1 MEGWEGLVRLP
12 PAGTAQA
19 QKRQNGESPGR
30 RGRLKTKSSEAA
42 EPRTAAF
49 LRHLAEERGL
59 SPHTVRNYGQV
70 LGEFQKHR
78 GGDWE
83 EVREADCRT
92 YLHGLAGQ
100 GRHGPASVRL
110 RFSALRTFFQWMQSR
125 GERVDNPAA
134 GLRLPRPRKSLPRF
148 LSEEQMANLLSAPCR
163 LLEKKPAK
171 SSGRK
176 EPAWARWRDAAL
188 LELLYGTGLRLG
200 EALSLSWRAFHEEG
214 RRTLKVRGKGGK
226 ERLVVLGDAVREG
239 MARYEEKLPAG
250 WRRETGAAFLGPR
263 GERLCA
269 RVFQRNLKE
278 YLAEAQLDPSLTPH
292 KLRHSFATH
301 LLSRG
306 ADLRAVQELLGHAR
320 LTSTEIYTRVT
331 TERLR
336 GAYGKAHPRA

>member
-1 MEGWEGLVRLP
+1 M
-12 PAGTAQA
+12 
-19 QKRQNGESPGR
+19 
-30 RGRLKTKSSEAA
+30 
-42 EPRTAAF
+42 AAF

-59 SPHTVRNYGQV
+59 SPHTVRNYQQV
-70 LGEFQKHR
+70 LEEFQKKR
-78 GGDWE
+78 KGSWE
-83 EVREADCRT
+83 EVGEAECRA
-92 YLHGLAGQ
+92 YLHGLAGE

-125 GERVDNPAA
+125 GERANNPAA

-163 LLEKKPAK
+163 LLEKKPCKAA
-171 SSGRK
+171 GRK
-176 EPAWARWRDAAL
+176 EPAWSRWRDAAL

-200 EALSLSWRAFHEEG
+200 EALSLSWRSFHEEG
-214 RRTLKVRGKGGK
+214 KRTLKVRGKGGK
-226 ERLVVLGDAVREG
+226 ERLVVLGEAVREG
-239 MARYEEKLPAG
+239 MSKYLEKLPAG
-250 WRRETGAAFLGPR
+250 WRREAGPAFLGPR

-278 YLAEAQLDPSLTPH
+278 YLAEAELDPSLTPH

-301 LLSRG
+301 LLARG

-320 LTSTEIYTRVT
+320 LTSTEIYTKVT

>member
-1 MEGWEGLVRLP
+1 
-12 PAGTAQA
+12 
-19 QKRQNGESPGR
+19 
-30 RGRLKTKSSEAA
+30 
-42 EPRTAAF
+42 
-49 LRHLAEERGL
+49 
-59 SPHTVRNYGQV
+59 VRNYGQV
-70 LGEFQKHR
+70 LGEFQKQR
-78 GGDWE
+78 NGGWE

-92 YLHGLAGQ
+92 YLHSLAGQ

-125 GERVDNPAA
+125 GERVDNPAS

-163 LLEKKPAK
+163 LLEKEPAK
-171 SSGRK
+171 VAGRK

-214 RRTLKVRGKGGK
+214 KRTLKVRGKGGK
-226 ERLVVLGDAVREG
+226 ERLVVLGEAVREG
-239 MARYEEKLPAG
+239 MAKYLEKLPVG
-250 WRRETGAAFLGPR
+250 WRREAGPAFLGPR
-263 GERLCA
+263 GDRLCA

-278 YLAEAQLDPSLTPH
+278 YLAEAELDPSLTPH

>member
-1 MEGWEGLVRLP
+1 M
-12 PAGTAQA
+12 
-19 QKRQNGESPGR
+19 
-30 RGRLKTKSSEAA
+30 
-42 EPRTAAF
+42 AAF

-59 SPHTVRNYGQV
+59 SPHTVRNYQQV
-70 LGEFQKHR
+70 LGEFQKKR
-78 GGDWE
+78 KGSWG
-83 EVREADCRT
+83 EVGEAECRA
-92 YLHGLAGQ
+92 YLHGLAGV

-125 GERVDNPAA
+125 DERADNPAA

-148 LSEEQMANLLSAPCR
+148 LSEEQMTNLLSAPCR
-163 LLEKKPAK
+163 LLEKKPCKVA
-171 SSGRK
+171 GRK
-176 EPAWARWRDAAL
+176 EPAWSRWRDAAL

-200 EALSLSWRAFHEEG
+200 EALSLSWKAFHEEG
-214 RRTLKVRGKGGK
+214 KRTLKVRGKGGK
-226 ERLVVLGDAVREG
+226 ERLVVLGEAVREA
-239 MARYEEKLPAG
+239 MAKYLEKLPAG
-250 WRRETGAAFLGPR
+250 WRREAGPAFLGPR

-278 YLAEAQLDPSLTPH
+278 YLAEAELDPSLTPH

-301 LLSRG
+301 LLARG

-320 LTSTEIYTRVT
+320 LTSTEIYTKVT

>member
-1 MEGWEGLVRLP
+1 
-12 PAGTAQA
+12 
-19 QKRQNGESPGR
+19 
-30 RGRLKTKSSEAA
+30 
-42 EPRTAAF
+42 
-49 LRHLAEERGL
+49 L
-59 SPHTVRNYGQV
+59 SAHTVRNYRQV
-70 LGEFQKHR
+70 LEEFKKKRNGNWGEV
-78 GGDWE
+78 GE
-83 EVREADCRT
+83 SECRA
-92 YLHGLAGQ
+92 YLHSLAGE

-125 GERVDNPAA
+125 GERSDNPAA

-163 LLEKKPAK
+163 LLEKKPCKAA
-171 SSGRK
+171 GRK

-200 EALSLSWRAFHEEG
+200 EALSLSWRSFHEEG
-214 RRTLKVRGKGGK
+214 KRTLKVRGKGGK
-226 ERLVVLGDAVREG
+226 ERLVVLGEAVREG
-239 MARYEEKLPAG
+239 MAKYLEKLPSG
-250 WRRETGAAFLGPR
+250 WRREAGPAFLGPR

-278 YLAEAQLDPSLTPH
+278 YLAEAELDPSLTPH

-301 LLSRG
+301 LLARG

-320 LTSTEIYTRVT
+320 LTSTEIYTKVT

>member
-1 MEGWEGLVRLP
+1 M
-12 PAGTAQA
+12 
-19 QKRQNGESPGR
+19 
-30 RGRLKTKSSEAA
+30 
-42 EPRTAAF
+42 
-49 LRHLAEERGL
+49 AEERGL

-125 GERVDNPAA
+125 GERVDNPAV